1 MSELVELITHWEK
14 FQAKSPGGTLE
25 AFCRHYLLSGKKRT
39 APEKGR
45 LFQGM
50 SPPDSLTT
58 LSKLIRRV
66 ADIHGAYAKMALREI
81 EGFDPEW
88 FWFLNT
94 VAHQGEARKTDIIN
108 FNFHEQSTGTDI
120 LRRIAAQ
127 GYVSERNDPNDK
139 RAKLISLTEKGQA
152 INARVC
158 KLMYLPCFLLF
169 DELEEEEKQ
178 LIITLLSGIEIRH
191 TEKFPEYRT
200 RDVVELSEELC
211 GKEKIQ
217 TLLKPAPK
225 IKKAR
230 APKKKSKRG

>member
-1 MSELVELITHWEK
+1 MSKLIELITHWEK
-14 FQAKSPGGTLE
+14 FQTKSPGGSLTD
-25 AFCRHYLLSGKKRT
+25 FCTHYLLSIRKRT
-39 APEKGR
+39 APDKGK

-66 ADIHGAYAKMALREI
+66 ADIHGAYGKMALREI

-88 FWFLNT
+88 FWYLNA

-127 GYVSERNDPNDK
+127 GYISERHDPNDK
-139 RAKLISLTEKGQA
+139 RAKLISLTEKGKA

-169 DELEEEEKQ
+169 DELREEEKQ

-200 RDVVELSEELC
+200 RDIKELSEELC
-211 GKEKIQ
+211 GSEKIQ
-217 TLLKPAPK
+217 ALF
-225 IKKAR
+225 
-230 APKKKSKRG
+230 

>member
-1 MSELVELITHWEK
+1 MSKLVELITHWEK
-14 FQAKSPGGTLE
+14 FQAKSPGGSLTD
-25 AFCRHYLLSGKKRT
+25 FCSHCLLSGRKRT
-39 APEKGR
+39 APEKGK

-66 ADIHGAYAKMALREI
+66 ADIHGAYGKMALREI
-81 EGFDPEW
+81 EGFDPDW
-88 FWFLNT
+88 FWYLNA

-127 GYVSERNDPNDK
+127 GYISERNDPKDK
-139 RAKLISLTEKGQA
+139 RARLISLTKKGKA

-158 KLMYLPCFLLF
+158 KLMFLPCFLLF
-169 DELEEEEKQ
+169 DELGEEEKQ
-178 LIITLLSGIEIRH
+178 IIITLLGGIEIRH

-217 TLLKPAPK
+217 ALLKPASK
-225 IKKAR
+225 TKTQR
-230 APKKKSKRG
+230 AVKKSKRG